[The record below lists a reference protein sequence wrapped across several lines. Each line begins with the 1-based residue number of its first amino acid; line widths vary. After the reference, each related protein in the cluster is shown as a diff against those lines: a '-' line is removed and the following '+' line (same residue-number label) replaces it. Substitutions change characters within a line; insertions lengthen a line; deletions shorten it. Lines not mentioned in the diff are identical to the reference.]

1 MLGCR
6 PVGAVDLVAADAL
19 VRELLPRTGALALQ
33 HFRSDLVAEDKTSR
47 FGYDPVTEADRGI
60 ETILRDAVAERFPDH
75 RFIGEEWG
83 TTGPDDAAATW
94 IVDPIDGT
102 KAFVTGSTGWGTLIG
117 LVVAGR
123 AVAGW
128 AHQPFLDEVF
138 SGVDGVAAYDR
149 GDQRTSLRTR
159 PTTRLDE
166 AVLYSTHPSMFCDG
180 DEPEVYERLRQT
192 VRLQRYGGD
201 CYAYCLLA
209 LGFVD
214 LVVENQLHS
223 YDIVPLVPII
233 EAAGGVVTSRAGGSP
248 LDGGFVVAAAT
259 PELHEQTL
267 ACLNQ
272 E

>member
-1 MLGCR
+1 M
-6 PVGAVDLVAADAL
+6 DLAAADAL

-83 TTGPDDAAATW
+83 TTGPDDAPATW

-102 KAFVTGSTGWGTLIG
+102 KAFVTGMAAWGTLIG
-117 LVVAGR
+117 LVVDGTP
-123 AVAGW
+123 VAGW

-138 SGVDGVAAYDR
+138 AGVDGVATYER
-149 GDQRTSLRTR
+149 GGEPAPLRTR
-159 PTTRLDE
+159 PTTRIDE
-166 AVLYSTHPSMFCDG
+166 AVSYSTHPSMFLDG
-180 DEPEVYERLRQT
+180 DEPEAFARFAGA

-214 LVVENQLHS
+214 LVVENGLNPH
-223 YDIVPLVPII
+223 DIVPLIPII
-233 EAAGGVVTSRAGGSP
+233 EAAGGVVTNRTGGP
-248 LDGGFVVAAAT
+248 ATDGGFCVAAAT
-259 PELHEQTL
+259 PELHAQVLTV
-267 ACLNQ
+267 LNQ